1 MKEILYKASVVSI
14 LAVALIYVTAANGQN
29 QSNVTAKVNMTASK
43 GMANATAKV
52 NMTSKAAGNATAG
65 MNKTGSE
72 LAKNASAGVNK
83 TELAKNASAG
93 VNKTGSELAKNASQ
107 AGGQILNKTEDI
119 GKKIAGG
126 LGSLLGNASE
136 KLKGS
141 SK

>member
-14 LAVALIYVTAANGQN
+14 LAVALIYVTAANAQN

-52 NMTSKAAGNATAG
+52 NMTSKAAGNASAG

-72 LAKNASAGVNK
+72 LGKNASAGM
-83 TELAKNASAG
+83 
-93 VNKTGSELAKNASQ
+93 NKTGSELGKNASQ

-136 KLKGS
+136 KLKQGS
-141 SK
+141 K

>member
-1 MKEILYKASVVSI
+1 MKDILYKASVVSI
-14 LAVALIYVTAANGQN
+14 LAVALIYVTAANAQN

-43 GMANATAKV
+43 AVGNVTAKV
-52 NMTSKAAGNATAG
+52 NMSASKAAGNASAG

-72 LAKNASAGVNK
+72 LGKNASAGM
-83 TELAKNASAG
+83 
-93 VNKTGSELAKNASQ
+93 NKTGSELGKNASQ

-136 KLKGS
+136 KLKQGS
-141 SK
+141 K

>member
-52 NMTSKAAGNATAG
+52 NMTSKAAGNASAG

-72 LAKNASAGVNK
+72 LAKNASAGM
-83 TELAKNASAG
+83 
-93 VNKTGSELAKNASQ
+93 NKTGSELAKNASQ

>member
-29 QSNVTAKVNMTASK
+29 QSNVTAKVNMTGSK

-52 NMTSKAAGNATAG
+52 NMTSKAAGNASAG
-65 MNKTGSE
+65 M
-72 LAKNASAGVNK
+72 
-83 TELAKNASAG
+83 
-93 VNKTGSELAKNASQ
+93 NKTGSELAKNASQ

>member
-14 LAVALIYVTAANGQN
+14 LAVALIYVSAANAQN
-29 QSNVTAKVNMTASK
+29 QSNVTGKLNMTASK

-72 LAKNASAGVNK
+72 LAKNATAGM
-83 TELAKNASAG
+83 
-93 VNKTGSELAKNASQ
+93 NKTGSELAKNASQ

-136 KLKGS
+136 KLKQGA
-141 SK
+141 K

>member
-14 LAVALIYVTAANGQN
+14 LAVALIYVTAANAQN

-52 NMTSKAAGNATAG
+52 NMTSKAAGNASAG
-65 MNKTGSE
+65 MNKTASE
-72 LAKNASAGVNK
+72 VGKNASAGMNK
-83 TELAKNASAG
+83 TASEVG
-93 VNKTGSELAKNASQ
+93 KNASQ

-136 KLKGS
+136 KLKQGS
-141 SK
+141 K

>member
-1 MKEILYKASVVSI
+1 MKEILYKAGVVSI

-52 NMTSKAAGNATAG
+52 NMTSKAAGNASAG

-72 LAKNASAGVNK
+72 LAKNA
-83 TELAKNASAG
+83 TAG